1 MKQDMTQDMK
11 KEQIKVIKKD
21 MNLYATTKK
30 LVRNWRCRVLSAV
43 YPSAL
48 TGAATQRQNLC
59 ANEIT
64 AHTLRDYGSFISR
77 LRLVVTMLLLLMLG
91 SGSVWGQEP
100 TGVLTVTEG
109 VPYRIRTSM
118 AEGVQMST
126 SKQTARQNNNDNS
139 IKTVDYGA
147 KDQIFYFEPTD
158 DKYFL
163 KDASGN
169 YFFVVSGNAYGT
181 SRGDKVNTDKGK
193 FSIET
198 VSGTDYVKLKC
209 AGSGYLVVGRGFV
222 SGSGVNGDG
231 HTSRTNDNTKS
242 IILWKIIPW
251 DPLQDFKV
259 LIDAVAVYKDDNAT
273 LSSAYDTALAQYES
287 LNNTYGASEKA
298 DLINNS
304 TFITSV
310 SEGISA
316 LTSARD
322 TYLAS
327 LSSPVAGKY
336 YVKNVHTGNLPGNLL
351 THSNDDTSATLSSTI
366 GESTLMTLEYADNV
380 YYLKNGDKYMALK
393 GTRANTPGTNYDM
406 DNNVLSIEWKN
417 KKDDNCKLNLKQ
429 FGNHRIGIQFN
440 KYQTTNYTG
449 GYLDFGPCTDFSK
462 LYPLR
467 ESGISNPYSYWILIP
482 ETLQPPIIT
491 ETDGVVEI
499 TSTDEDVT
507 IWYTIDSEFNENNP
521 TDGATEYTGLL
532 DFSSPYTPRDIR
544 AIAISN
550 HIPTLIS
557 DVALLQ
563 MPRDPISISANDQT
577 IDINSVST
585 LSYTL
590 SAGEG
595 FVPYDKVYATSG
607 NTSIFTVDSEP
618 FTGGSITLHPVGSG
632 TATLTLTAKK
642 TDGTTD
648 ACTTTVSITVSGTV
662 NAPIISS
669 VLADG
674 AATITI
680 SSDAEGATIYY
691 TDDGITTPTSGST
704 LYNAPFTIPVAQLP
718 KTIKAIATK
727 GGITSEVTT
736 QVINAYTQS
745 YVALHQNGA
754 GYLKVKTANVTLDN
768 DDTFRDKDIYSSDG
782 YSIWVRTSDGY
793 LQNGPYYLNVA
804 NGQTLYLSVTPVT
817 TWSFTDVPGD
827 TNGKQTVK
835 YENKYLCRDGNT
847 IKLSESATS
856 SYHVC
861 PITLTEKTDSWTGP
875 TNSDVTV
882 QSPQLVTYLRQ
893 YFSRKVTYNF
903 VNDAGT
909 PISGNE
915 KDNFVYA
922 LLEYNTTNDANKGST
937 WDIADGIIFNKQSSG
952 NVTVTASYN
961 LLPADL
967 IARDTHS
974 IPVQKDI
981 KLTIQPSSFTPDGSK
996 NYLLFNVTNGDTNNY
1011 RYPYDQSTASQGD
1024 RVMPNKSKTAL
1035 TDPATDLNQEISWL
1049 IEVDDEG
1056 FYSFKNKETGRYIY
1070 YETSDYTYTN
1080 YGVAKVGATTLPSG
1094 DEAKKYKF
1102 RLYKT
1107 SHGTYGNVFSIIPYE
1122 QQFVVFKSD
1131 GVSNDIF
1138 SSFNIYRTPNAIS
1151 LWKPGQDASKWK
1163 IYTYEAED
1171 RLKSDYG
1178 IKMGDNTLQNYYTS
1192 ETGTYNFTATTYYSR
1207 NIKESPVNNRDL
1219 EIYNTDGTTTY
1230 SKANVT
1236 YTWTV
1241 TGLDSYTSTTDNSS
1255 GGDGRLAVT
1264 VNSMPTT
1271 TVVGTVSLKAKVD
1284 KANTVSNKDLIDN
1297 KTVSFSLVTSISS
1310 EVISITSLSQITSA
1324 TGNYKLTADITDA
1337 SSDAPTF
1344 TGGVFSGIFDG
1355 GQHTISGLHTPLF
1368 ASTSGAVVK
1377 NVILKNVT
1385 ISQSGN
1391 VGAITGT
1398 AGGYTRIYN
1407 CGILPSNNLFSEET
1421 STIASTNAYCG
1432 GLVGYLGGD
1441 SRVVNC
1447 YSYATITGGTT
1458 VGGIVGYNE
1467 NASDFSVTSGQY
1479 ANLKTMVVN
1488 CMFYGDILGGTN
1500 QYGVYG
1506 GQRITNDTSTGINNY
1521 NYFRS
1526 GSKFTATNGH
1536 KNTSSGSN
1544 VVGNPTAYN
1553 CSFPAEERYLTQVE
1567 FHRSLLNSNRELC
1580 GWWVGSDLAP
1590 STLTTAQVQAIP
1602 KDASLIYKWV
1612 VDPNLAPYPILK
1624 PFGKYNSVIN
1634 NPGNQTGN
1642 SLSVT
1647 VQSGS
1652 GSSAA
1657 DKTISIPITN
1667 MDPQN
1672 HDYGYY
1678 KIQLPY
1684 FNTVFGDPDG
1694 ADWATKYAGNYT
1706 DKVVTG
1712 WKIKSVTGGTQGSFV
1727 ANWESGY
1734 NFADRKC
1741 TDKDKFDVSGRVFA
1755 QGGYYYVP
1763 DDVTAITIEAYWG
1776 KAIYIRNNEN
1786 SYDRV
1791 NITLGNT
1798 GSSFAP
1804 AGTRGDNING
1814 ATVETSIRGALTNTN
1829 INAKKT
1835 VYDYALVLV
1844 GNVQESVGGNDIKYS
1859 ASDYRGFTIM
1869 SVDLDFDEEPD
1880 YCLEW
1885 QLGSG
1890 MGRQVIAPI
1899 RFDFL
1904 PVVELGIAA
1913 KRHNSTNFYSLGCYR
1928 SQGHFEVTE
1937 TAFIHF
1943 GQFEFE
1949 LGTRDEGPIILNGGI
1964 YDQYCRGR
1972 NGETNQHINYVILGG
1987 HVVMPSFTPGAHVHN
2002 GALYKT
2008 RHCAVNV
2015 LGGNFDSFYLT
2026 GGYNESIEPFEDNPH
2041 CYIDG
2046 GHFGTVAAAYK
2057 EGISGNVTWR
2067 INHALIDEFYGGG
2080 VMSQATGTT
2089 YKIVKGNIDVVI
2101 DNSTV
2106 GKYCG
2111 GPKFGDMVS
2120 GKTVT
2125 TSATNTVFTQYFGAG
2140 NGGTTYIQY
2149 GSTDDSNN
2157 GPYSSAT
2164 WTSTVSGGNTPRYTP
2179 GKYKST
2185 DNGYEADYE
2194 MEVINT
2200 STGDLA
2206 GRVINRSYYYSAQF
2220 ATTNT
2225 GNVTNTL
2232 TGCTIEQNFYGG
2244 GFLGGVNGNVT
2255 STLTD
2260 CTVNGNV
2267 FGAGYSASAG
2277 TVTIYNTD
2285 KTPPTANVYTGIINP
2300 QSGGTSTNYYWTHDH
2315 GSTDSPITAATE
2327 TDPKSYYYTEIPLD
2341 NLGTVS
2347 GLVTLTITGTNEKGS
2362 IIGIEGDNTTGH
2374 VYGGGDASAVKNT
2387 TTPANASTIVNIKG
2401 NTEVKGNVFGGGNE
2415 GEVTGSATVNIAM
2428 P

>member
-11 KEQIKVIKKD
+11 HNDIKRNNEMRDTVFTTRRHHGFCGQLLRMLLILMVMMTVGATEAWGQTHPYAGIRYMTNSGTYYVVPAADPQITAANHVNEDAYFSSSYSSQEGDPEKPF
-21 MNLYATTKK
+21 LTTYQTGGDLNSIWI
-30 LVRNWRCRVLSAV
+30 LVPVSGEDNYYYIVH
-43 YPSAL
+43 AL
-48 TGAATQRQNLC
+48 TGKYLKYQTYLTGDNARRKFVHLETIATPSETEKF
-59 ANEIT
+59 EIT
-64 AHTLRDYGSFISR
+64 AYDSDVKIKPKNNTMYLNIAGGNQKRYNGGTSSPYHSGMIGGMTGTDGGSKFKLLDASSSTHLTPVISDA
-77 LRLVVTMLLLLMLG
+77 TNNIFTITSPAAAFNTIHYTTDG
-91 SGSVWGQEP
+91 STIPNASTGTTATSGSNI
-100 TGVLTVTEG
+100 TVTDTWSVQAVG
-109 VPYRIRTSM
+109 VF
-118 AEGVQMST
+118 G
-126 SKQTARQNNNDNS
+126 
-139 IKTVDYGA
+139 
-147 KDQIFYFEPTD
+147 
-158 DKYFL
+158 
-163 KDASGN
+163 
-169 YFFVVSGNAYGT
+169 
-181 SRGDKVNTDKGK
+181 
-193 FSIET
+193 
-198 VSGTDYVKLKC
+198 
-209 AGSGYLVVGRGFV
+209 
-222 SGSGVNGDG
+222 
-231 HTSRTNDNTKS
+231 
-242 IILWKIIPW
+242 
-251 DPLQDFKV
+251 
-259 LIDAVAVYKDDNAT
+259 
-273 LSSAYDTALAQYES
+273 
-287 LNNTYGASEKA
+287 
-298 DLINNS
+298 
-304 TFITSV
+304 TFITPMAGPKNLSPASCITPV
-310 SEGISA
+310 I
-316 LTSARD
+316 
-322 TYLAS
+322 TY
-327 LSSPVAGKY
+327 
-336 YVKNVHTGNLPGNLL
+336 
-351 THSNDDTSATLSSTI
+351 SN
-366 GESTLMTLEYADNV
+366 GE
-380 YYLKNGDKYMALK
+380 
-393 GTRANTPGTNYDM
+393 
-406 DNNVLSIEWKN
+406 
-417 KKDDNCKLNLKQ
+417 
-429 FGNHRIGIQFN
+429 
-440 KYQTTNYTG
+440 
-449 GYLDFGPCTDFSK
+449 
-462 LYPLR
+462 
-467 ESGISNPYSYWILIP
+467 
-482 ETLQPPIIT
+482 
-491 ETDGVVEI
+491 
-499 TSTDEDVT
+499 
-507 IWYTIDSEFNENNP
+507 
-521 TDGATEYTGLL
+521 
-532 DFSSPYTPRDIR
+532 
-544 AIAISN
+544 
-550 HIPTLIS
+550 
-557 DVALLQ
+557 
-563 MPRDPISISANDQT
+563 
-577 IDINSVST
+577 
-585 LSYTL
+585 
-590 SAGEG
+590 
-595 FVPYDKVYATSG
+595 
-607 NTSIFTVDSEP
+607 
-618 FTGGSITLHPVGSG
+618 
-632 TATLTLTAKK
+632 
-642 TDGTTD
+642 
-648 ACTTTVSITVSGTV
+648 
-662 NAPIISS
+662 
-669 VLADG
+669 
-674 AATITI
+674 ATITTYT
-680 SSDAEGATIYY
+680 DNATIYY
-691 TDDGITTPTSGST
+691 TTDDTDPSTDSTPYSSAISVSDGT
-704 LYNAPFTIPVAQLP
+704 
-718 KTIKAIATK
+718 TIKAIATK
-727 GGITSEVTT
+727 TGMPNSSIASLTIVLSPTITLEGSYTYDGTAKEPTVSSVKIGETTIDPSEYTISYSNNINAGSSATVTITDNEGGDYYVAGSTTFTISPMSIGSGNDPVSGITIDVSESGGSYSVTVKHGST
-736 QVINAYTQS
+736 TLVQGTDYTWTD
-745 YVALHQNGA
+745 NGGSEDNYIVTVTGSGNYTGTA
-754 GYLKVKTANVTLDN
+754 QAQYAPFTPGYYAIHASAKGYLKRKGENVTLDN
-768 DDTFRDKDIYSSDG
+768 ETTFRYGNSFDG
-782 YSIWVRTSDGY
+782 NGCSIWALTSEGY
-793 LQNGPYYLNVA
+793 LQSDFFYLNVA
-804 NGQTLYLSVTPVT
+804 NNTALYFSVYPVTRWRLEDISGQTKKHIYIKNGDTKLYLCNDGSIALSSSP
-817 TWSFTDVPGD
+817 
-827 TNGKQTVK
+827 TN
-835 YENKYLCRDGNT
+835 YYN
-847 IKLSESATS
+847 A
-856 SYHVC
+856 C
-861 PITLTEKTDSWTGP
+861 PITLTEKSLTVTDDKTAEL
-875 TNSDVTV
+875 TV
-882 QSPQLVTYLRQ
+882 QSPQQVTYLHNC
-893 YFSRKVTYNF
+893 YFTQNIDYSF
-903 VNDAGT
+903 VNDAGNT
-909 PISGNE
+909 ESNNGV
-915 KDNFVYA
+915 DRRVFVTMTYK
-922 LLEYNTTNDANKGST
+922 TTDDANKGSK
-937 WDIADGIIFNKQSSG
+937 WDFDEANGIIYNKTTS
-952 NVTVTASYN
+952 TYAATATYE
-961 LLPADL
+961 LLPADPF
-967 IARDTHS
+967 ISEDHS
-974 IPVQKDI
+974 TPVEKSI
-981 KLTIQPSSFTPDGSK
+981 KFTLQPSFFTPIDGK

-1035 TDPATDLNQEISWL
+1035 TDPATVLNQEISWL

-1094 DEAKKYKF
+1094 DDAKKYKF

-1107 SHGTYGNVFSIIPYE
+1107 SHGTYGDVFSIIPYE

-1178 IKMGDNTLQNYYTS
+1178 IKMGDITLQNYYTS
-1192 ETGTYNFTATTYYSR
+1192 ETGTYNFSATTYYSR

-1241 TGLDSYTSTTDNSS
+1241 TGLDSYTSTTNNSS

-1602 KDASLIYKWV
+1602 KDASLMYKWV

-1684 FNTVFGDPDG
+1684 FNTVFGDPESDNW
-1694 ADWATKYAGNYT
+1694 DEKYAGNY
-1706 DKVVTG
+1706 KSQVVTG

-1727 ANWESGY
+1727 ANWETGY

-1776 KAIYIRNNEN
+1776 KAIYVRNNEN

-1804 AGTRGDNING
+1804 AGTRGDKFNG
-1814 ATVETSIRGALTNTN
+1814 TTVNTSIRGALTNTN
-1829 INAKKT
+1829 IDAKKT

-1859 ASDYRGFTIM
+1859 ATDYRGFTIM

-1904 PVVELGIAA
+1904 PVVELGIAG
-1913 KRHNSTNFYSLGCYR
+1913 KRHNSTNFFSLGCYR

-1937 TAFIHF
+1937 TSFIHF

-1949 LGTRDEGPIILNGGI
+1949 LGTREDGPIILNGGI

-1972 NGETNQHINYVILGG
+1972 NGESNQHINYVILGG

-2125 TSATNTVFTQYFGAG
+2125 TSATNTVFNQYFGAG

-2362 IIGIEGDNTTGH
+2362 VIGIEGDNTTGH